1 MPIHTTQPTHISKDC
16 DKMRTRGTRTAVP
29 DGSRKLIDPHRKTS
43 IKHMRQLKHNDPET
57 STLTLC
63 IMTKK
68 HHKRS
73 SKHQRRE
80 KSKRAKTSR
89 QEQEDDPFER
99 TYEPSKGNLK
109 PPPVQQDQE
118 KLSDTG
124 DTNSDAGRIN
134 ETPRRSFVETIRTL
148 TKIGNNPNK
157 SPKPK
162 PIETMA
168 GSDDQEYPKEQDED
182 IEDFSSSEDDRK
194 LPGTRSR
201 LASSPEESLS
211 HGSDAEPQ
219 VNEDSLPDEVP
230 ATPPAAGIVQPELI
244 KRGRPHVSDKERLEE
259 MLRTNGFVAADEGEI
274 SGIET
279 SPAKE
284 PYEELPMVETCM
296 DIVDFGEGNAR
307 FGIMFRNSN
316 NRRRHQVH
324 VVDKGSQFVTNE
336 PGNKY
341 LMNLMAR
348 MTKRV
353 HIAEQTE
360 GHKKP
365 IRTYDTFVGDELI
378 EEICPLSST
387 YSVSSDVKLT
397 HESRYLKAL
406 KKVFNQF
413 VQPRHKRNGY
423 MAQMAYMYACARTGN
438 PGPFRGIGD
447 EYHAAVRAMR
457 TTMMPLTDRHYWEM
471 TNIIA
476 GWEMILLQVLH
487 GHLEHHGLPGFLF
500 GHGGSDSKDRKERSR
515 LVKVKQDDTPV
526 PRFSRVKD
534 GYEMFHIANNV
545 SDLTKLRQY
554 IRAYEANKL
563 KFVNL
568 KELRLV
574 GKDPIAVYEARAR
587 RKSDI
592 AKQKKSPTYDLR
604 SGKRKS
610 PESTSFIDD
619 EESDKE
625 DEESDKE
632 D

>member
-1 MPIHTTQPTHISKDC
+1 
-16 DKMRTRGTRTAVP
+16 
-29 DGSRKLIDPHRKTS
+29 
-43 IKHMRQLKHNDPET
+43 
-57 STLTLC
+57 
-63 IMTKK
+63 MTKK

-80 KSKRAKTSR
+80 KSKKAKISR
-89 QEQEDDPFER
+89 QEDEPFER
-99 TYEPSKGNLK
+99 THEPSRWNLK
-109 PPPVQQDQE
+109 PPPVQQQQDE
-118 KLSDTG
+118 LSDTG
-124 DTNSDAGRIN
+124 DTNSDASRID
-134 ETPRRSFVETIRTL
+134 ETPQRGFVGTFRTL
-148 TKIGNNPNK
+148 TKFGNNPNK
-157 SPKPK
+157 SPKSK

-168 GSDDQEYPKEQDED
+168 GSEDREDPKEQDED
-182 IEDFSSSEDDRK
+182 IEDFSSPEDDRK
-194 LPGTRSR
+194 LPGTKSK
-201 LASSPEESLS
+201 LESSSEESLS
-211 HGSDAEPQ
+211 YGSDAEPQ

-230 ATPPAAGIVQPELI
+230 NVPPAAGIVQPELI
-244 KRGRPHVSDKERLEE
+244 ERGRPHDPDKEQLEE
-259 MLRTNGFVAADEGEI
+259 MLRTNGFLAADEGEI

-284 PYEELPMVETCM
+284 PYEEPPKIETCM
-296 DIVDFGEGNAR
+296 DIVDFAEGNVR

-316 NRRRHQVH
+316 NRRQHQVH

-341 LMNLMAR
+341 LVNLMAR
-348 MTKRV
+348 MTQRV
-353 HIAEQTE
+353 HTTE
-360 GHKKP
+360 RTVGRTKP
-365 IRTYDTFVGDELI
+365 IRTYDTYVGDELI
-378 EEICPLSST
+378 EEIRRLSNT

-397 HESRYLKAL
+397 HESRYMKAL

-457 TTMMPLTDRHYWEM
+457 ITMMPLTDCHYWEM

-476 GWEMILLQVLH
+476 GWEMILLQVFH
-487 GHLEHHGLPGFLF
+487 GHLQQHKLPGFLF
-500 GHGGSDSKDRKERSR
+500 GHGGSESKDRKERSR
-515 LVKVKQDDTPV
+515 LVKVKCGEAPV
-526 PRFSRVKD
+526 PRFSKVKD

-554 IRAYEANKL
+554 IRDYEANEL

-568 KELRLV
+568 KELRIV
-574 GKDPIAVYEARAR
+574 GITRAR

-592 AKQKKSPTYDLR
+592 AKQKKSPAYELR

-610 PESTSFIDD
+610 PESTSSISD
-619 EESDKE
+619 EEG
-625 DEESDKE
+625 DEKD
-632 D
+632 